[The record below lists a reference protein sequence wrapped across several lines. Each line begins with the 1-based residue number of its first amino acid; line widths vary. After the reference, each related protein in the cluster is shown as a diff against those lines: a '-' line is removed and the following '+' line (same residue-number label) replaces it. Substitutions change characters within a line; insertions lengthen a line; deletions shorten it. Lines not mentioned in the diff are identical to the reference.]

1 MIEYFRFVEADQVM
15 DYYIWGPNV
24 LKQERP
30 TLFKVRDCLMIV
42 EWTEDVHLDVVR
54 ADVDVILG
62 SPVRT
67 LVHNEP
73 LLRPLQLVAQSDGDD
88 LKCRDTQDQS
98 FEVTCYFPRGQV
110 ADSCTG

>member
-54 ADVDVILG
+54 ADVDIILG

-67 LVHNEP
+67 LVH
-73 LLRPLQLVAQSDGDD
+73 
-88 LKCRDTQDQS
+88 
-98 FEVTCYFPRGQV
+98 Y
-110 ADSCTG
+110 